1 VHERVHVARFGV
13 VGRDERERL
22 SRLAVRTLARAR
34 EELDD
39 ALALGRRRLAHETV
53 TSMMRASA
61 RLVVV
66 DGARARRGR
75 WRASS
80 STSRLTPTSRR
91 DATRAPRRGD
101 STAAA
106 ASKSSKN
113 GRFPATPPAEDRAA
127 VRERAAGEMT
137 STSTSVV
144 DAALASWGVSS
155 ETVAER
161 ARRLW
166 PDAFADDADARVLNA
181 REGARIILTHK
192 NENLYNAYACEMAA
206 MTSPPARAMCVGMF
220 YAAGGARDARRAAG
234 ARAEIAPVA
243 VAATAEELLEE
254 ISKLRVRVDA
264 AVSFVHE
271 CVARHPTRM
280 SSDETAR
287 RFRAVVATF
296 GARGL
301 NDSKNERETDEVIR
315 FVTVESAEG
324 YAFGLVTYAPSS
336 LSLRAVDWA
345 RKPRH
350 FSAGTR
356 AEIALACVN
365 VAVADDPDA
374 YDVTDGACVV
384 VDPCCGSGT
393 MIHAAWSRGVAVAG
407 GDVSPGA
414 VVMSKQNVGHF
425 VSRAASDRGSMP
437 SILERDALTPGAF
450 DDGYGSRRRV
460 RAIVSNLPFGRR
472 VAIGGGDGDGRNAPG
487 ASASEYA
494 PLLKAFRD
502 VAERH
507 VYVSGVPIAEE
518 MRRLGYVNVTEV
530 SLCRFGR
537 SFMTTATGKTASAAL
552 APDVAFTVEDALA
565 NAAGKKEKR
574 WGKKTKMNVDLDAR
588 FNDPNALRVAV
599 DVSYEQDSARARR
612 SVAKQ
617 LCECVGVAHREY
629 ALAMTYCAFD
639 GPIAEESREF
649 FFSDR
654 WASVK
659 TDSRRVEE
667 AFDRERVVYMSPD
680 ASDVLDEV
688 TSDKVYVVG
697 GIVDLATRGMRTSL
711 TSASAREFRC
721 ARLPIREYR
730 PEQTHSV
737 LNIDAVVKILAG
749 RHRGESW
756 DDVFER
762 ELPKRQ
768 AVERPKREKRE
779 RRAETE

>member
-1 VHERVHVARFGV
+1 
-13 VGRDERERL
+13 
-22 SRLAVRTLARAR
+22 
-34 EELDD
+34 
-39 ALALGRRRLAHETV
+39 
-53 TSMMRASA
+53 MRASA
-61 RLVVV
+61 RRVVV
-66 DGARARRGR
+66 DGARARRAR

-80 STSRLTPTSRR
+80 STSRSTAKARG

-101 STAAA
+101 TAAAA

-113 GRFPATPPAEDRAA
+113 GRFPATPPAEERAA
-127 VRERAAGEMT
+127 VRERAAGET
-137 STSTSVV
+137 ASTSSSSSSVV
-144 DAALASWGVSS
+144 DGALASWGVSS
-155 ETVAER
+155 ERVSTR
-161 ARRLW
+161 AAALW
-166 PDAFADDADARVLNA
+166 PNAFSADAVSDA

-192 NENLYNAYACEMAA
+192 NENLYNAYACEMAV

-220 YAAGGARDARRAAG
+220 WVAAGGGREARRAAG
-234 ARAEIAPVA
+234 TRAEIAPVA

-254 ISKLRVRVDA
+254 ISKLRVRVNA

-271 CVARHPTRM
+271 CVARHPNRM

-287 RFRAVVATF
+287 RFRAVAATL
-296 GARGL
+296 GAEGL
-301 NDSKNERETDEVIR
+301 NDSRNERETREVIR
-315 FVTVESAEG
+315 FVVVESAQG
-324 YAFGLVTYAPSS
+324 YVFGLVTFAPSS

-365 VAVADDPDA
+365 VAVADDPSA

-393 MIHAAWSRGVAVAG
+393 MIHAAWSRGIAVAG

-425 VSRAASDRGSMP
+425 VSRAANDRGSMP
-437 SILERDALTPGAF
+437 SVLERDALTPGAF
-450 DDGYGSRRRV
+450 DDGYGSGRRV

-487 ASASEYA
+487 SSASEYA
-494 PLLKAFRD
+494 PLLEAFRD

-507 VYVSGVPIAEE
+507 VYVSGVPIADE
-518 MRRLGYVNVTEV
+518 MRRLGYVNVSEV

-537 SFMTTATGKTASAAL
+537 SFMTTATGTTAAAA

-565 NAAGKKEKR
+565 NAAGKRERR
-574 WGKKTKMNVDLDAR
+574 WGRKMKTNVDLNAR

-599 DVSYEQDSARARR
+599 DVSFEQDSARARR

-617 LCECVGVAHREY
+617 LCECVGVAHREDS
-629 ALAMTYCAFD
+629 LAMTYCAFD

-659 TDSRRVEE
+659 TDARPVEE
-667 AFDRERVVYMSPD
+667 AFDGERVVYMSPD
-680 ASDVLDEV
+680 AADVLDEV
-688 TSDKVYVVG
+688 ASDKVYVVG

-711 TSASAREFRC
+711 ASATAREFRC

-756 DDVFER
+756 DEVFER

-779 RRAETE
+779 RRAERSGEERIS